1 MIGRVFAVVG
11 PSGAGKDTLI
21 VGAVA
26 ADPRLHWARRVVT
39 RAPRPGD
46 EPSEAAEAAEFAVRL
61 AAGDFALHWQAHG
74 LDYGI
79 PEAEFAGLAL
89 GRDVI
94 FNGSRAALPQAMA
107 RFPGLA
113 VLVIGAPEA
122 VLAARL
128 RDRGREAAE
137 DRRARLVRQV
147 PDLPAG
153 LRHWRIV
160 NDTTREAGIARLLA
174 ALDEARRELE
184 MGER

>member
-1 MIGRVFAVVG
+1 MTGRVFAVVG

-21 VGAVA
+21 AGAVA

-39 RAPRPGD
+39 RVPLPGD
-46 EPSEAAEAAEFAVRL
+46 EPSEAVGQAEFAARL
-61 AAGDFALHWQAHG
+61 AAGEFALHWQAHG
-74 LDYGI
+74 MDYGI

-94 FNGSRAALPQAMA
+94 FNGSRAALPQALS

-113 VLVIGAPEA
+113 VIVVGAPGP
-122 VLAARL
+122 VLAARIAA
-128 RDRGREAAE
+128 RGREASA
-137 DRRARLVRQV
+137 DRNARLLRQV
-147 PDLPAG
+147 PDLPPG

-174 ALDEARRELE
+174 ALAEARAGLE
-184 MGER
+184 TAPE

>member
-21 VGAVA
+21 SGAVA

-39 RAPRPGD
+39 RVPLPGD
-46 EPSEAAEAAEFAVRL
+46 EPSEATDAAEFAARL

-79 PEAEFAGLAL
+79 PEAEFAGLSL
-89 GRDVI
+89 GRDVV
-94 FNGSRAALPQAMA
+94 FNGSRAALPQAVS

-113 VLVIGAPEA
+113 VLVIAAPEQ
-122 VLAARL
+122 VLANRIDA
-128 RDRGREAAE
+128 RGRETGPA
-137 DRRARLVRQV
+137 RHARLARQV

-160 NDTTREAGIARLLA
+160 NDSTPEAGIARFLA
-174 ALDEARRELE
+174 ALAEARAATESSAP
-184 MGER
+184 